1 MVGGFSPLKDV
12 TKMMVY
18 RLSNYRNYVAGFDII
33 PQAIIDKAPSAELR
47 PDQKDEDS
55 LPPYDELDSLLEL
68 YVEQLRGQDEIITM
82 GYEAET
88 TASIARLVNHN
99 EYKRRQAAPG
109 VKITPLAFGKDRRMP
124 ITNRYRER

>member
-1 MVGGFSPLKDV
+1 
-12 TKMMVY
+12 MMVY
-18 RLSNYRNYVAGFDII
+18 RLSEYRNYVAGYDII

-55 LPPYDELDSLLEL
+55 LPRYDELDNLLEL
-68 YVEQLRGQDEIITM
+68 YVEKLKGQEEIVAMGHDE
-82 GYEAET
+82 ET
-88 TASIARLVNHN
+88 TTRIARLENLN

-124 ITNRYRER
+124 ITNRYHER